1 MNRPQAQP
9 GNTAGQPG
17 PGGSISE
24 RTDAGP
30 QPPPQQAPGL
40 MRRLAAFVYEG
51 ILLFGVLMIAGY
63 LYSSLTQQRHALQG
77 KTGLQAFLFVVLA
90 IYFTW
95 LWSHGGQTV
104 AMKAWHL
111 RLVRA
116 DGQPVGQSQALMRYL
131 ASWLWFVPA
140 WATAHFA
147 GLHGGGAMVG
157 LMLVGVGAYAGL
169 TRLRPDRQFWH
180 DAVCGTRL
188 VDWRP
193 AVPVPAPGARAAAS
207 PPGG

>member
-1 MNRPQAQP
+1 MTETP
-9 GNTAGQPG
+9 
-17 PGGSISE
+17 
-24 RTDAGP
+24 
-30 QPPPQQAPGL
+30 QAPGL
-40 MRRLAAFVYEG
+40 PRRLAALVYEG

-77 KTGLQAFLFVVLA
+77 KAGLQAFLFVVLA

-111 RLVRA
+111 RLVRP
-116 DGQPVGQSQALMRYL
+116 DGQPVSQGRAFLRYL
-131 ASWLWFVPA
+131 ASWLWFLPA
-140 WATAHFA
+140 WYMSQAS
-147 GLHGGGAMVG
+147 GLHSGGAIAG
-157 LMLVGVGAYAGL
+157 LMLAGVLAYAGL

-180 DAVCGTRL
+180 DALCGTCV

-193 AVPVPAPGARAAAS
+193 ALPERGITPRDGAGNS
-207 PPGG
+207 PQPD